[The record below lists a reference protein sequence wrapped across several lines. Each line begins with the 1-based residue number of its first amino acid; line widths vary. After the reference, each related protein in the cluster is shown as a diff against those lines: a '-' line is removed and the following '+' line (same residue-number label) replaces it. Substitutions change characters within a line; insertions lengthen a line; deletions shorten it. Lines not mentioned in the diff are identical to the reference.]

1 VTSATSNLGD
11 GRIHRHLIRSHFSI
25 GGGRPRWKHTTA
37 MSTHHDPD
45 DEEEDNA
52 FFDDFDFN
60 DSWALSNEDGWFYSD
75 DD

>member
-1 VTSATSNLGD
+1 
-11 GRIHRHLIRSHFSI
+11 
-25 GGGRPRWKHTTA
+25 